1 MGMINLN
8 QDAGGIFLG
17 NNRTGTNTFLGNTRN
32 DGWMDMDD
40 AKFLM

>member
-17 NNRTGTNTFLGNTRN
+17 NNRTNTFLGNTRN

>member
-1 MGMINLN
+1 MEMINLN

-17 NNRTGTNTFLGNTRN
+17 NNRTNTFLGNARN
-32 DGWMDMDD
+32 AD